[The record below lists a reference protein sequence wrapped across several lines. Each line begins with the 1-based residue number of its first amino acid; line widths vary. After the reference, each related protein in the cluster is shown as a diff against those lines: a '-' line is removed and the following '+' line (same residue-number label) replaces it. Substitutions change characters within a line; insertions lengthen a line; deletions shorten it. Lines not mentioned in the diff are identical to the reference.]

1 MNMRIVLCPIDFSTL
16 ADREV
21 DLAVQVCEAVGGRL
35 VLHHN
40 LSAISPGFAKAWE
53 WDEAHQSDQRS
64 AVDAERGVAD
74 LLKRLPAAV
83 HAEAVVSHGPLARV
97 VLALAQELPAD
108 LLVLGT
114 HGWSTED
121 HASVTERI
129 IEHSPCPV
137 LTIRDAVSLETF
149 RLRRQPGEKYP
160 LVVVATD
167 FSKSGDTAVAYA
179 CWLARMLPARL
190 HLLHVSPSAKVDEA
204 LKALDQLVPAEWRDR
219 TECHVRVGQADTEIE
234 RYLAATAPDLIVMGT
249 HARGVWRR
257 FFTRDT
263 AGQLL
268 HHATCPV
275 CFVPPKVQP

>member
-1 MNMRIVLCPIDFSTL
+1 MNIRIVLCPIDFSTL
-16 ADREV
+16 ADQEL
-21 DLAVQVCEAVGGRL
+21 DLAVQVCEAMHARL

-40 LSAISPGFAKAWE
+40 LSAISPVFAKAWE
-53 WDEAHQSDQRS
+53 WDEAHRSDERS
-64 AVDAERGVAD
+64 AADAERRVAD

-83 HAEAVVSHGPLARV
+83 HAEAVVSHGPLATV
-97 VLALAQELPAD
+97 VLALAEKLPAD

-114 HGWSTED
+114 HGWSSED

-129 IEHSPCPV
+129 IERSSCPV
-137 LTIRDAVSLETF
+137 LTIRDAASLQTF
-149 RLRRQPGEKYP
+149 RLRRQPGEEAP

-167 FSKSGDTAVAYA
+167 FSKSADTAVAYA
-179 CWLARMLPARL
+179 FSLARALPARL
-190 HLLHVSPSAKVDEA
+190 HLLHVSPSAHVDEA
-204 LKALDQLVPAEWRDR
+204 LKALDQSVPADLRDQ
-219 TECHVRVGQADTEIE
+219 TECHVQVGHADAEIE
-234 RYLAATAPDLIVMGT
+234 RHLAATAPDLLVMGT

-275 CFVPPKVQP
+275 CFVPPTVQP